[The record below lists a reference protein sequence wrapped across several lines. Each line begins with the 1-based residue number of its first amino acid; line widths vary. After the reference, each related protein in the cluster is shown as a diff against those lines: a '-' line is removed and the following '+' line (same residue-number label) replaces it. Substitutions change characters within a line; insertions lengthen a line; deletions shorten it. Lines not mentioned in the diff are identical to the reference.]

1 MNTTHNEVMIVS
13 GEASGDMHGARVLSA
28 MQQQIPNLQ
37 AYGMGGTALKA
48 AGMEILV
55 DAADMAV
62 VGIVEILTHLTSII
76 HAQKTLHTH
85 LKTSRPKLLIL
96 IDYPDF
102 NLMLAAKAKKLGIPV
117 LYFISPQVW
126 AWRSGRVH
134 KIKRLVDRMAVILPF
149 EKPFYAQF
157 GFDVDYVGHP
167 LADHMGLTLSKAE
180 FLEKHA
186 IPRAKRYIG
195 LLPGSRRKEISS
207 MLPLFLQAAQKIQKQ
222 HPDTVFL
229 LPLAP
234 SLRYADLQK
243 NGLNDYDLDVHVVA
257 GDRYELMHSCDL
269 VLAASGTVTL
279 ELALLQVPMV
289 VAYRISPLTYH
300 LGIHFIKVKYA
311 SLVNLIADKEIVP
324 ELIQKDASVERISQT
339 LLTLWPGS
347 EPYTTQRQALTQIKD
362 ILGKKGGCS
371 ANVAALAAPFFS
383 LENDH

>member
-1 MNTTHNEVMIVS
+1 MPNNEVMIVS
-13 GEASGDMHGARVLSA
+13 GEASGDMHGARVLTA
-28 MQQQIPNLQ
+28 LQKQITNLK

-62 VGIVEILTHLTSII
+62 VGIVEVLTHLPGII
-76 HAQKTLHTH
+76 RAQKILHAR
-85 LKTSRPKLLIL
+85 LKGSRPQLLIL

-167 LADHMGLTLSKAE
+167 LADHMGLTLTKQE
-180 FLEKHA
+180 FLEKHK
-186 IPRAKRYIG
+186 IPGTKRYIG
-195 LLPGSRRKEISS
+195 LLPGSRRKEVSS
-207 MLPLFLQAAQKIQKQ
+207 MLPLFLQAAQKIKEQ

-234 SLRYADLQK
+234 SLQYEDLYK
-243 NGLNDYDLDVHVVA
+243 NGLETCNLDVQVVA
-257 GDRYELMHSCDL
+257 GDRYELMQSCDL

-289 VAYRISPLTYH
+289 VSYRIAPLTYQ
-300 LGIHFIKVKYA
+300 LGLHFIKVKYV
-311 SLVNLIADKEIVP
+311 SLVNLIADQKIVP
-324 ELIQKDASVERISQT
+324 EILQQEATADNISAALLELWPESAPYTIQK
-339 LLTLWPGS
+339 
-347 EPYTTQRQALTQIKD
+347 QALGQIKD
-362 ILGKKGGCS
+362 ILSKGGCS
-371 ANVAALAAPFFS
+371 TNVAAIAAPFFQI
-383 LENDH
+383 NH